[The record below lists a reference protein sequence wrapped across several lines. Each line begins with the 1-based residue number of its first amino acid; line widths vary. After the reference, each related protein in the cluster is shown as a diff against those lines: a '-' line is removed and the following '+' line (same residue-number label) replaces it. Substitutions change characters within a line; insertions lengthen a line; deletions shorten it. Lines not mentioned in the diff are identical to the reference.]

1 MKTQI
6 DVQIN
11 AFSLEDL
18 RCLTKV
24 NVEEA
29 LAVQIYHITCK

>member
-1 MKTQI
+1 MKTRI

-18 RCLTKV
+18 SFLIKV
-24 NVEEA
+24 NVEEM
-29 LAVQIYHITCK
+29 LAIPNLQKNM

>member
-1 MKTQI
+1 MKTRI

-18 RCLTKV
+18 RCFTEV

-29 LAVQIYHITCK
+29 LAVQTY